1 LFIFKITIQLAD
13 CQRSRRSKTM
23 HITAYAPNIIKTHY
37 KITKV
42 VDGDGLF
49 AVDMF
54 GKNETEIRFLGIDAP
69 EIKRSRKLR
78 QDERETH
85 MPGELLMVLGQA
97 SKQYLSSIAPV
108 GTSITLLM
116 EKQHGYDVYGRTLAY
131 VLLPDGSCL
140 NEQMIIEGY
149 AKAYSKY
156 YCNQLA
162 SYQIKN
168 VEAKQGKKGLY
179 SAVNSF

>member
-1 LFIFKITIQLAD
+1 K
-13 CQRSRRSKTM
+13 RSKTM
-23 HITAYAPNIIKTHY
+23 QNAAYAPNIIKTHF

-42 VDGDGLF
+42 VDGDGLY
-49 AVDMF
+49 AEDMF
-54 GKNETEIRFLGIDAP
+54 GHNEIEIRFLGIDAP
-69 EIKRSRKLR
+69 EIKRSRKLK

-85 MPGELLMVLGQA
+85 LPGELLMELGRA
-97 SKQYLSSIAPV
+97 SKQFLSLLAPV

-116 EKQHGYDVYGRTLAY
+116 EKQHSYDVYGRTLAY

-156 YCNQLA
+156 YCNQLP
-162 SYQIKN
+162 SYQKKN
-168 VEAKQGKKGLY
+168 VEAKQEKRGLY